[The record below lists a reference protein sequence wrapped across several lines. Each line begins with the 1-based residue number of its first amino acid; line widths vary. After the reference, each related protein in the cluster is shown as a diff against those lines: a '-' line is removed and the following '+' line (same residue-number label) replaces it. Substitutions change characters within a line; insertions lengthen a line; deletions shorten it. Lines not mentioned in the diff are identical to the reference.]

1 MTKAPRAKK
10 CRSCKEPFTPLRT
23 TQVVCSLECA
33 VLVNV
38 ARHQKAKRDEIKN
51 TRKRLKTRSMWLAEA
66 QAAINKYCRLR
77 DLSAG
82 HGCIS
87 CGTHNG
93 KMNGGHYK
101 SVGASPETRFFP
113 ENISAQCE
121 RCNSHLS
128 GNIIN
133 YRLGLIARYG
143 VAFVE
148 SLEGFHAPQHYTIE
162 EIEGIKRKYS
172 KMARDLEK
180 QQ

>member
-1 MTKAPRAKK
+1 MRQKK
-10 CRSCKEPFTPLRT
+10 CAGCGNKFEPVRPLQT
-23 TQVVCSLECA
+23 ACSVDCA
-33 VLVNV
+33 YKV
-38 ARHQKAKRDEIKN
+38 ARINGGKKRAAQYRADK
-51 TRKRLKTRSMWLAEA
+51 KRAKTRSAWLAEA
-66 QAAINKYCRLR
+66 QAAINKYRRLQ
-77 DLSAG
+77 DLFAG

-101 SVGASPETRFFP
+101 SVGASPETRFLP

-143 VAFVE
+143 VAYVE
-148 SLEGFHAPQHYTIE
+148 FLEGPHEAKHYTVE
-162 EIEGIKRKYS
+162 EIEGIKLKYS

-180 QQ
+180 QA